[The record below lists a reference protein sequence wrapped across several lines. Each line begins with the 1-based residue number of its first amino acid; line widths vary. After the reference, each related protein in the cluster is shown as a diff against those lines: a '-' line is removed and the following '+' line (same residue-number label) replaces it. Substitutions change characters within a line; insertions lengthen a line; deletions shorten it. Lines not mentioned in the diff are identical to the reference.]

1 MNRSERAGLQPAPRP
16 NIFTTSTAGAMTSD
30 RPYHHGDLAPSLRQ
44 AAREILEQEG
54 LSALSLRSVARRAG
68 VSHAAPYR
76 HYASREA
83 LLADVAVE
91 GLAELRGEIAQAAAV
106 PADRAETIVRVGRAY
121 MRFAVRHAGLL
132 RLMFGSELPNRT
144 GFPGL
149 TEATAAIGEEIG
161 RAIGDAPAGLAVW
174 AAIHGLAMLILE
186 NVIDLGQTQAGM
198 DVVPSRA
205 EIILRSLTEALSL

>member
-1 MNRSERAGLQPAPRP
+1 MNRLERAGRQPAPRP
-16 NIFTTSTAGAMTSD
+16 NTTTTSTVGAMTSD

-44 AAREILEQEG
+44 AAREILEEEG
-54 LSALSLRSVARRAG
+54 LAALSLRSVARRAG

-91 GLAELRGEIAQAAAV
+91 GLAELRGEIAHAAAA
-106 PADRAETIVRVGRAY
+106 PGDRAETIVRVGRAY

-161 RAIGDAPAGLAVW
+161 RAIGDSPAGLAVW

-205 EIILRSLTEALSL
+205 EIILRSLTEALSP